1 MKIGNPANYYV
12 RVWARSWDE
21 EPEQAALYEGIYSF
35 DLNEVVSVSFVPA
48 VTTPRPWSLDDLP
61 GDISEFTTSEQVR
74 VYELLGTEYSV
85 TPDETRAGTE
95 EQFDWPY
102 DWDAPLPP
110 PHPTVFYVTPE
121 EFARLS
127 ADLEAL
133 SDIAGKLHSFVR
145 REEVV
150 DHEVVRFIER
160 RILDSPL
167 LAPAS
172 ARAIGR

>member
-1 MKIGNPANYYV
+1 MKIGTPANYYV
-12 RVWARSWDE
+12 RVRARSWDE
-21 EPEQAALYEGIYSF
+21 EPEQAALYEGMYSF
-35 DLNEVVSVSFVPA
+35 DLNQLVWVSFVPA
-48 VTTPRPWSLDDLP
+48 VTIPRPWSLGDLP

-74 VYELLGTEYSV
+74 VYELLGTAYSV

-121 EFARLS
+121 EFDRLS
-127 ADLEAL
+127 ADLDAL
-133 SDIAGKLHSFVR
+133 SEIAGNVHSVVR
-145 REEVV
+145 RSEVL

-167 LAPAS
+167 FSPPN
-172 ARAIGR
+172 ARSIGR